1 MKQYAVIHCQKGK
14 GSGGGQG
21 YHIDR
26 DTEHAHTFGQVDPT
40 RRILNREFAPDK
52 FTQLSMP
59 EAIAVRIKEGYT
71 SNRAIRAD
79 TVRYVDTIMS
89 GSHEQM
95 KELEKNGQIT
105 EWAKQSQKLAEDMF
119 GKENIVRFTLH
130 MDERTPH
137 IHCVFVPITE
147 DGRLSAKEIL
157 SRKNLSLVQD
167 RYGEMMKPFGFER
180 GEKGSLAVHD
190 TPKEYYGRVVQTNKE
205 IENLVVKGL
214 LGTDWKKTAENAIN
228 ALKSIKTTEKSNE
241 YKLDRIEKRVG
252 FKLEAENGRLKQ
264 RNENLEKDIEKKE
277 KYIKALNNFITNS
290 LNDPS
295 ILEIEKERRAKA
307 REELQLK
314 KVAEEAKIQQR
325 NSRGKGR
332 GI

>member
-26 DTEHAHTFGQVDPT
+26 DPEHEHTFGQVDPT

-59 EAIAVRIKEGYT
+59 EAIATRIKEGYT

-79 TVRYVDTIMS
+79 TVRYVDTVMS

-95 KELEKNGQIT
+95 QELEKNGQIT

-157 SRKNLSLVQD
+157 SRANLSLAQD

-205 IENLVVKGL
+205 IDNLVVKGL

-228 ALKSIKTTEKSNE
+228 ALKSTKTIEKANE

-252 FKLEAENGRLKQ
+252 FKLEAENGTLRQ
-264 RNENLEKDIEKKE
+264 RNENLQKDIEKKDNSI
-277 KYIKALNNFITNS
+277 KNLHNFINKALE
-290 LNDPS
+290 DPS
-295 ILEIEKERRAKA
+295 ILAIERSRREKA
-307 REELQLK
+307 LEELREKRAAEELK
-314 KVAEEAKIQQR
+314 KEQR

>member
-26 DTEHAHTFGQVDPT
+26 DPEHAHTFGQVDPT

-137 IHCVFVPITE
+137 IHCVLFQLPKTDVFRPKKFYPGKIYPWYRT
-147 DGRLSAKEIL
+147 
-157 SRKNLSLVQD
+157 
-167 RYGEMMKPFGFER
+167 
-180 GEKGSLAVHD
+180 D
-190 TPKEYYGRVVQTNKE
+190 T
-205 IENLVVKGL
+205 
-214 LGTDWKKTAENAIN
+214 
-228 ALKSIKTTEKSNE
+228 
-241 YKLDRIEKRVG
+241 
-252 FKLEAENGRLKQ
+252 
-264 RNENLEKDIEKKE
+264 
-277 KYIKALNNFITNS
+277 
-290 LNDPS
+290 
-295 ILEIEKERRAKA
+295 
-307 REELQLK
+307 
-314 KVAEEAKIQQR
+314 
-325 NSRGKGR
+325 GK
-332 GI
+332 

>member
-26 DTEHAHTFGQVDPT
+26 DPEHAHTFGQVDPT

-167 RYGEMMKPFGFER
+167 RYGEMMKPFAFER

-205 IENLVVKGL
+205 IENLYVKGL

-314 KVAEEAKIQQR
+314 KLAEEAKIQQR

>member
-252 FKLEAENGRLKQ
+252 FKLEAENGTLKQ

-314 KVAEEAKIQQR
+314 KLAEEAKIQQR

>member
-26 DTEHAHTFGQVDPT
+26 DPEHTHTFGQVDPT

-252 FKLEAENGRLKQ
+252 FKLEAENGTLKQ

-314 KVAEEAKIQQR
+314 KLAEEAKIQQR

>member
-26 DTEHAHTFGQVDPT
+26 DPEHAHTFGQVDPT

-137 IHCVFVPITE
+137 IHCDFVPITE

-205 IENLVVKGL
+205 IDNLVVKGL

-228 ALKSIKTTEKSNE
+228 ALKSIKTTEKANE

-252 FKLEAENGRLKQ
+252 FKLEAENGTLKQ

-314 KVAEEAKIQQR
+314 KLAEEAKIQQR